1 VHVRRPNRLIT
12 GLLCVLALVGVAA
25 TAGCTNESGSSD
37 EPIKLGYGPF
47 PGWLPWRVAEA
58 QGLFEENGINVEL
71 KYFENVSDGN
81 TAMANGALD
90 ANNQTL
96 NDTLTMLTGGAQ
108 AQKIVT
114 VNDTS
119 TGADQI
125 IARDGISSLSELRG
139 KTIAVEEGIVSHY
152 WLRLA
157 MREVGLTFDDVT
169 LNLMTTN
176 EATAAFQAEQVDA
189 VVNYAPFTTEALK
202 RRGAHPIATTAEFP
216 DACSNH
222 LSVSTKMIENRRDD
236 VQALVDT
243 WFDTLDWINSN
254 QDAANEIMAEQVN
267 VAPQDFQKYAS
278 GLSTFTL
285 QQNVDAF
292 TPGITSKNLN
302 FNADDVAD
310 FLIETGLSETR
321 PRTDGLLDG
330 SFVEA
335 AVSR

>member
-1 VHVRRPNRLIT
+1 VYGSRPKRLLT

-25 TAGCTNESGSSD
+25 TAGCTTQSGSSD

-47 PGWLPWRVAEA
+47 PGFLPWKVAEA

-71 KYFENVSDGN
+71 KFFENVSDGN

-96 NDTLTMLTGGAQ
+96 NDTLTMVSEGARP
-108 AQKIVT
+108 QKIVT
-114 VNDTS
+114 INDTS

-139 KTIAVEEGIVSHY
+139 KSIAVEEGIVSHY

-157 MREVGLTFDDVT
+157 MQEVGLTFDDVK
-169 LNLMTTN
+169 LNLMTTD
-176 EATAAFQAEQVDA
+176 EATAAFQDAQVDA
-189 VVNYAPFTTEALK
+189 VVNYAPFTTDALK
-202 RRGAHPIATTAEFP
+202 RKGAHAIATTAEFP

-222 LSVSTKMIENRRDD
+222 LSVTTGMIENRPDD
-236 VQALVDT
+236 VQALVNT
-243 WFDTLDWINSN
+243 WFDTLDWIDSN

-267 VAPQDFQKYAS
+267 VAPQDYGKYAA

-285 QQNVDAF
+285 QQNLDAF
-292 TPGITSKNLN
+292 TPGITTKNLN
-302 FNADDVAD
+302 FHADDIAD

-321 PRTDGLLDG
+321 PRTDGLLD
-330 SFVEA
+330 STFVEA
-335 AVSR
+335 AASR

>member
-1 VHVRRPNRLIT
+1 MYGRRPNRLLT
-12 GLLCVLALVGVAA
+12 GLLCVLAMVGIAA
-25 TAGCTNESGSSD
+25 TAGCTSKSGSSD
-37 EPIKLGYGPF
+37 EPITLGYGPF
-47 PGWLPWRVAEA
+47 PGFLPWKVAEE

-71 KYFENVSDGN
+71 KFFENVSDGN

-96 NDTLTMLTGGAQ
+96 NDTLTMLAEDAQ
-108 AQKIVT
+108 PQKIVT

-125 IARDGISSLSELRG
+125 IARSGISSLSQLRG

-157 MREVGLTFDDVT
+157 MREVGLSFDDVT

-176 EATAAFQAEQVDA
+176 EATAAFQAEEVDA
-189 VVNYAPFTTEALK
+189 VVNYAPFTTDALK
-202 RRGAHPIATTAEFP
+202 RRGAHAIATTAEFP

-222 LSVSTKMIENRRDD
+222 LSVSTEMIENRPDD

-243 WFDTLDWINSN
+243 WFDTLDWINDN
-254 QDAANEIMAEQVN
+254 ADAANEIMAEQVS
-267 VAPQDFQKYAS
+267 VAPQDYRKYAA

-285 QQNVDAF
+285 QQNLDAF
-292 TPGITSKNLN
+292 TPGITAKNLN
-302 FNADDVAD
+302 FHADDIAD

-321 PRTDGLLDG
+321 PRTDGLLDS

-335 AVSR
+335 AATR